1 MADYPILTEISN
13 FILDNLEVFILVITP
28 LAILISFLSKKLYER
43 IHSVEDQAA
52 KLLSDQ
58 GKDLN
63 KRIDVIEGKVNDFE
77 ERIRETTKIIIELV
91 NRVDDKYDSMYKEFR
106 DSELNVVTNQKAM
119 DTLIKKYFKPK
130 TDPDL
135 DVTGMSESV

>member
-58 GKDLN
+58 SENLN
-63 KRIDVIEGKVNDFE
+63 KRIDVIEGKVDSFE
-77 ERIRETTKIIIELV
+77 ERIRETTKLIIESV
-91 NRVDDKYDSMYKEFR
+91 NRVDDKYDTMYKEFR
-106 DSELNVVTNQKAM
+106 DSELNVVTNEKAM
-119 DTLIKKYFKPK
+119 DILIKKYFKPK

>member
-130 TDPDL
+130 TDSDL